1 MHRVLRGIGDGKGGE
16 EEGEGDV
23 SFQRSLKGRSHGEV
37 RLDGELGS
45 SEASMHCSEEQEL

>member
-1 MHRVLRGIGDGKGGE
+1 MHRVLRGIGDGKG
-16 EEGEGDV
+16 EGEGDV
-23 SFQRSLKGRSHGEV
+23 SFQRSLKGSSHEGI